1 MPLLTSF
8 AANILSNAMY
18 RRGQRF
24 DAGEFD
30 AGEFDAGEF
39 VYTTPGTYSFVVPSG
54 VTSVSAVAIGGG
66 GGAVR
71 IIWGAGREFPSTNVA
86 LADSNENVSIV

>member
-18 RRGQRF
+18 RRGQR
-24 DAGEFD
+24 FD

-66 GGAVR
+66 GGGVR